1 MPSPPASSNGFQT
14 PIPRNV
20 SFVTISAN
28 SDEFQT
34 SPSGNATPPGSHYN
48 DEFRFRTMVS
58 YLHNRAVASGWM
70 LSEPMMPDNDCS
82 GVLLKRSR
90 GSYIT
95 VPNPL
100 NNTLLEAVIRL
111 NLNVATTIRPQ
122 MLDGILASLTPGQ
135 MELKFNDGS
144 QIQVLDSL
152 ALAQPA
158 TVRKF
163 QYACVFRQERLI
175 LVWHDEIANI
185 LPQATMVEEKLLS
198 MIWGDTKLPSN
209 LLQMPSPRRSSQLPY
224 DISNLMG
231 AATPVLGMSTPGQL
245 TPTNASE
252 DALEKGTGLHR
263 PESVARPVVRT
274 SSFFIGLSFCLSI
287 SLLMGI
293 YVGKLITECILAG
306 EWTRMALAVPIPL
319 LMCVSLFF
327 FQIVFTNLFQMIG
340 PIGGV
345 STNSRYFSAHKPCLR
360 RAYADGFIPPKVT
373 IQMPVY
379 KEGMESVIIPT
390 VRSLQAAISHYES
403 HGGSANIFI
412 NDDGLRAGLTDEQ
425 IQQRRDFYADN
436 RIGWV
441 ARPKHNGPEGFF
453 RKGKFKK
460 ASNMNFALH
469 ISQKVE
475 ALMQERADA
484 RFAEKETDLIT
495 EEEEEGMYQSVLKKV
510 LEENPLAWAD
520 GDIRVG
526 EIILLVD
533 SDTRVPEDCLLYGAA
548 EMFLSPEVAIVQHST
563 GVMQVTHDYFENG
576 ITYFT
581 NLIYSSIRYSI
592 GSGET
597 APFVGHN
604 AFLRW
609 PAVQDVGVPEE
620 DGYVPYWS
628 ESHVSEDF
636 DIALRLQMAG
646 SVIRIAD
653 YHDNAF
659 KEGVSLTIYDEI
671 NRWQKYGYGVNEMIF
686 HPIHRWYKGPFTP
699 LFYTYLRSNIML
711 SSKISILAYMCSY
724 YALGSAFFLST
735 LNYFLVGWFRDDLAS
750 AYLTSWDVFLSLVVV
765 FNAAGPIA
773 LAIVRYR
780 SGEKP
785 LLKALVE
792 NFKWIPMMTVF
803 FGGISF
809 HISSALLAHLL
820 HVDMQWGSTSKEKE
834 DSNFFQE
841 MPRIFSTFKYMYLIV
856 VLLVGAMVYL
866 GAFAPP
872 DWAITDFTV
881 ILPLATTLGF
891 HALAPLVL
899 NPSLMIFN
907 Y

>member
-14 PIPRNV
+14 TIPRNV
-20 SFVTISAN
+20 SFATISAN

-34 SPSGNATPPGSHYN
+34 SPSGNATPQGSYYN

-70 LSEPMMPDNDCS
+70 LSEPMLPDNDCS

-209 LLQMPSPRRSSQLPY
+209 LLQMSSRRPSSQLPY

-231 AATPVLGMSTPGQL
+231 AATPVLSMSTPGQL

-274 SSFFIGLSFCLSI
+274 SAFFIGLSFCLSI

-306 EWTRMALAVPIPL
+306 EWTRMALAVPVPL

-360 RAYADGFIPPKVT
+360 RAYADGFTPPKVT

-533 SDTRVPEDCLLYGAA
+533 SDTRV
-548 EMFLSPEVAIVQHST
+548 
-563 GVMQVTHDYFENG
+563 
-576 ITYFT
+576 
-581 NLIYSSIRYSI
+581 
-592 GSGET
+592 
-597 APFVGHN
+597 
-604 AFLRW
+604 
-609 PAVQDVGVPEE
+609 
-620 DGYVPYWS
+620 
-628 ESHVSEDF
+628 
-636 DIALRLQMAG
+636 
-646 SVIRIAD
+646 
-653 YHDNAF
+653 
-659 KEGVSLTIYDEI
+659 
-671 NRWQKYGYGVNEMIF
+671 
-686 HPIHRWYKGPFTP
+686 
-699 LFYTYLRSNIML
+699 
-711 SSKISILAYMCSY
+711 
-724 YALGSAFFLST
+724 
-735 LNYFLVGWFRDDLAS
+735 
-750 AYLTSWDVFLSLVVV
+750 
-765 FNAAGPIA
+765 
-773 LAIVRYR
+773 
-780 SGEKP
+780 
-785 LLKALVE
+785 
-792 NFKWIPMMTVF
+792 
-803 FGGISF
+803 
-809 HISSALLAHLL
+809 
-820 HVDMQWGSTSKEKE
+820 
-834 DSNFFQE
+834 
-841 MPRIFSTFKYMYLIV
+841 
-856 VLLVGAMVYL
+856 
-866 GAFAPP
+866 
-872 DWAITDFTV
+872 
-881 ILPLATTLGF
+881 
-891 HALAPLVL
+891 
-899 NPSLMIFN
+899 
-907 Y
+907 